1 MEWSP
6 RTLGDNV
13 DQEGGR
19 MNILS
24 LLSVQRGHFS
34 YESGYHGQIW
44 LDLDRLFL
52 DPRLLTP
59 FANQLAERLAPYR
72 IKMVVG
78 PLVGGSF
85 VAQMIAT
92 ELGTSFGYSE
102 PLPPTADDKLYPV
115 AYRLPTSLAPHLKG
129 KRVAI
134 VDDVVNA
141 GSAVRGTFGALVE
154 VGAKPVVAGALL
166 VLGETAL
173 PRLAEHHMTLER
185 LAELPNP
192 LWQPASCPLCAR
204 GIPFGQSPRDDL
216 GGA

>member
-1 MEWSP
+1 MMEKDDTKMS
-6 RTLGDNV
+6 
-13 DQEGGR
+13 
-19 MNILS
+19 ILS
-24 LLSVQRGHFS
+24 LLSVQRGHFR
-34 YESGYHGQIW
+34 YESGYHGEIW
-44 LDLDRLFL
+44 LDLNGLFL
-52 DPRLLTP
+52 DPRLLAP
-59 FANQLAERLAPYR
+59 YARELAGRLAR
-72 IKMVVG
+72 SGIEMVVG

-92 ELGTSFGYSE
+92 ELGALFGYSE
-102 PLPPTADDKLYPV
+102 PRPSTEHEILYPV

-173 PRLAEHHMTLER
+173 PHLAEHHMTLER